1 MTTAALYNSSFD
13 HGNVLPPT
21 GGRAAT
27 GFDATTLMSQT
38 EVLDRRIL
46 TLADA
51 RPIAELLAKVF
62 TKRSYDERLTLLM
75 EKWRDYDGPEEF
87 HPRSVIIREGDK
99 VLAHATA
106 APHTIGTSE
115 GDLTVLGLAHV
126 ATDPDV
132 RGRKLGQT
140 VVRAVFD
147 LVDHG
152 PYRHALFQTSHAVQ
166 AFYEKLGAGLVTNRI
181 INSLADDPEA
191 NPFWDDVVMRYP
203 AVKHW
208 PQDTIDLRGPGW

>member
-1 MTTAALYNSSFD
+1 MPTAMLYNSGFEHD
-13 HGNVLPPT
+13 NVVPCT
-21 GGRAAT
+21 GSRATKGADAAT
-27 GFDATTLMSQT
+27 LMTQI
-38 EVLDRRIL
+38 EVLDRRKL

-51 RPIAELLAKVF
+51 RPLAELLSKVF
-62 TKRSYDERLTLLM
+62 TKRGYDERLALLM
-75 EKWRDYDGPEEF
+75 EKWRDYDGPEEL

-106 APHTIGTSE
+106 APHVIGTSE

-126 ATDPDV
+126 ATDPRA
-132 RGRKLGQT
+132 RGRKLGQA

-152 PYRHALFQTSHAVQ
+152 PYQHALFQTSNSVQ

-181 INSLADDPEA
+181 VNSFADDLNA

-208 PQDTIDLRGPGW
+208 PEGTLDLRSPGW

>member
-1 MTTAALYNSSFD
+1 M
-13 HGNVLPPT
+13 
-21 GGRAAT
+21 
-27 GFDATTLMSQT
+27 QT
-38 EVLDRRIL
+38 EVLDRRHL
-46 TLADA
+46 KLAEA

-62 TKRSYDERLTLLM
+62 TKRGFEERLALLM
-75 EKWRDYDGPEEF
+75 EKWRDYNGPEEL

-126 ATDPDV
+126 ATDPEA
-132 RGRKLGQT
+132 RGLKLGQT

-147 LVDHG
+147 LIDHG
-152 PYRHALFQTSHAVQ
+152 PYSHALFQTSHSVQ
-166 AFYEKLGAGLVTNRI
+166 AFYEKLGAGMVMNRI
-181 INSLADDPEA
+181 INSLGEDPSA

-208 PQDTIDLRGPGW
+208 PEGTIDLRGPGW

>member
-1 MTTAALYNSSFD
+1 MPTTMLYNSSFEHD
-13 HGNVLPPT
+13 NVMPL
-21 GGRAAT
+21 GGSRGIAAIDAAT
-27 GFDATTLMSQT
+27 LMTQT
-38 EVLDRRIL
+38 EVLDRRKL

-62 TKRSYDERLTLLM
+62 TKRGFEERLALLM
-75 EKWRDYDGPEEF
+75 EKWRDYDGPEEL

-106 APHTIGTSE
+106 APHVIGTSE

-126 ATDPDV
+126 ATDPDA

-152 PYRHALFQTSHAVQ
+152 PYQHALFQTSHSVQ
-166 AFYEKLGAGLVTNRI
+166 AFYEKLGAGLVTSRI
-181 INSLADDPEA
+181 VNSRADDPNA

-208 PQDTIDLRGPGW
+208 PEGTIDLRSPGW